1 MPRELLFTA
10 RREIGFQEYQE
21 RDPAPNE
28 ILVETVLSGIS
39 HGTEMTIYRGTAPQ
53 FEKHFEAGCSWTV
66 PTSGT
71 RWPTGTRRSGASPKS
86 ART

>member
-39 HGTEMTIYRGTAPQ
+39 HGTEMNIYIIDRHPEDTIEVVLDFRA
-53 FEKHFEAGCSWTV
+53 E
-66 PTSGT
+66 
-71 RWPTGTRRSGASPKS
+71 
-86 ART
+86 